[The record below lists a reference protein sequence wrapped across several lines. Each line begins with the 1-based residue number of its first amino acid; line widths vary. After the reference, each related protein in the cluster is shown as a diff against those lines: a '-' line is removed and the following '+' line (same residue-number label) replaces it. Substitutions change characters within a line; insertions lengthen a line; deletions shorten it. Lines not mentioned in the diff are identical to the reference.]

1 MENDGNNQLNREYED
16 DYQLCMDIDWF
27 FKYKD
32 VHFHVA
38 SNGHKLPQSVKIG
51 DNVKL
56 QVITEHMIHDRRRR
70 KYTIV
75 TRPKPLGLNYGTFE
89 DFARCGFVSLDTI
102 DDTSDSKVL
111 QVIARPT
118 DYRNLHLK
126 IDLGTLNILGEHI
139 RIYDIDGTPLLL
151 E

>member
-1 MENDGNNQLNREYED
+1 MEYEGNNQLSEGYDD

-38 SNGHKLPQSVKIG
+38 SNGHKLPPSVKRG

-56 QVITEHMIHDRRRR
+56 QIFTEHMIQDRRRR
-70 KYTIV
+70 KYKIV
-75 TRPKPLGLNYGTFE
+75 TRPNPLGLNYGTFE
-89 DFARCGFVSLDTI
+89 DYARCGFVSLDTI
-102 DDTSDSKVL
+102 NDTSDSKLL
-111 QVIARPT
+111 QVIARPN
-118 DYRNLHLK
+118 DYRNLPMK
-126 IDLGTLNILGEHI
+126 IDLVTLNILGEHI

>member
-1 MENDGNNQLNREYED
+1 MENDGNNHLDWEYDE

-32 VHFHVA
+32 VYFHVA
-38 SNGHKLPQSVKIG
+38 SNGHKLPPSVERR

-56 QVITEHMIHDRRRR
+56 QISTEHMIQDRRRK
-70 KYTIV
+70 KYEIV
-75 TRPKPLGLNYGTFE
+75 IRPNPLGLNYGTFE

-102 DDTSDSKVL
+102 DDNLDSKVL
-111 QVIARPT
+111 QVIARPK
-118 DYRNLHLK
+118 DYRNLPLK
-126 IDLGTLNILGEHI
+126 IDLVTLNIGGEYI
-139 RIYDIDGTPLLL
+139 RIYDVDGTPLLL